1 MISENQEREKYSR
14 KYLKYSVRTHLK
26 EIQIKVMTYS
36 RNKSINEESRTIPDS
51 DNSGEIELSPLFSG
65 LLEGNFNEIAN
76 INIKSPSN
84 NSFKSP
90 LQDSSP
96 MNNQEKNF
104 DLKEH
109 DEIYEVNFYF
119 IFVKIKIH
127 YIN

>member
-1 MISENQEREKYSR
+1 
-14 KYLKYSVRTHLK
+14 
-26 EIQIKVMTYS
+26 MTYS